1 MIIDLYFSFIFVTY
15 NPFLCAP
22 TFPFCF
28 QGFMNLKYRLGFKIF
43 DLLFVWYRGLEVEK
57 SDVPQ
62 NETAAKRNEKL
73 AIFVTN
79 SSGMVKVVFVVC
91 KII

>member
-1 MIIDLYFSFIFVTY
+1 MIIDLYFS
-15 NPFLCAP
+15 
-22 TFPFCF
+22 
-28 QGFMNLKYRLGFKIF
+28 LGFKIF
-43 DLLFVWYRGLEVEK
+43 NLLFVWYRGVEVEK

>member
-15 NPFLCAP
+15 NPFL
-22 TFPFCF
+22 FPFCF

-43 DLLFVWYRGLEVEK
+43 NLLFVWYRGLEVEK